1 MRSAWALAFG
11 LVLALGACKGRD
23 RAPAPAASPQPSP
36 AVRVSPRV
44 APSPEPPTGTPPL
57 AVPPL
62 PGAPG
67 PSPSPSPSPSPG
79 PSPRPSPI
87 PTASPAATAT
97 PSPAAAATPSGT
109 LVLDGARQVRFAL
122 EVSRVSRYGARGGAG
137 YSIIIDAP
145 GWRLDLFVPEDAA
158 DGSFVSSWQDAPD
171 GGRGR
176 HRRLVV
182 RGTGLARPPADS
194 PCAEAGPPGFDGR
207 LRIVDDQA
215 EGVFRVAGAGPAC
228 KPPMVEGVVAFE
240 APIEEA
246 P

>member
-11 LVLALGACKGRD
+11 LALALGACKGRD
-23 RAPAPAASPQPSP
+23 QAPAPAASPQPSP
-36 AVRVSPRV
+36 ASQVSPRV
-44 APSPEPPTGTPPL
+44 APSPEPPTGPPPL

-67 PSPSPSPSPSPG
+67 PSPSPSPRPSPSPS
-79 PSPRPSPI
+79 PS

-109 LVLDGARQVRFAL
+109 LVLDGARQARFDL
-122 EVSRVSRYGARGGAG
+122 VVSRVSRYGARGEAG
-137 YSIIIDAP
+137 YSIVIDAP

-158 DGSFVSSWQDAPD
+158 DGSFVSSWQDAAD

-207 LRIVDDQA
+207 LRVVDDQA

-240 APIEEA
+240 APIEAA